1 MTTPLLEGKVIL
13 VVGASTGIGADA
25 ARVFARDGAS
35 VVLAARSESGLRA
48 IADELEAEGH
58 SAAWVTGDVSVGAD
72 VARFVDTAV
81 QRFGRLDGAFN
92 NAGLT
97 GSGKLDAV
105 TEEDF
110 DRIMAVNVK
119 GVWLCIRE
127 EVRAMKATG
136 AGSIVN
142 VSSIGGL
149 RGSSGM
155 GAYQATKH
163 AVIGLTRTAAHDNG
177 PSGIRVNAIAPG
189 PTETPMLDATRIA
202 IPGGVEAR
210 IAATPLRKAGT
221 TAEVANAAAWLMS
234 DRASHISGVVL
245 PVDGGFS
252 A

>member
-1 MTTPLLEGKVIL
+1 MTALLEGKVVL
-13 VVGASTGIGADA
+13 VVGASAGIGADA
-25 ARVFARDGAS
+25 ARVFAREGAS
-35 VVLAARSESGLRA
+35 VMLAARSGAALEQ
-48 IADELEAEGH
+48 IVEELAAEGL
-58 SAAWVTGDVSVGAD
+58 SAASVTGDVSVGAD
-72 VARFVDTAV
+72 VARFVDTTLAT
-81 QRFGRLDGAFN
+81 FGRLDGAFN
-92 NAGLT
+92 NAAIT
-97 GSGKLDAV
+97 GAGKLDAV
-105 TEEDF
+105 TEDDF

-119 GVWLCIRE
+119 GVWLCLRE
-127 EVRAMKATG
+127 EVRAMRLAG

-155 GAYQATKH
+155 GAYQASKH

-177 PSGIRVNAIAPG
+177 PDAIRVNAIAPG
-189 PTETPMLDATRIA
+189 PIETPMLQKTREA

-221 TAEVANAAAWLMS
+221 TTEVGNAAAWLLS
-234 DRASHISGVVL
+234 DLASHISGVVL